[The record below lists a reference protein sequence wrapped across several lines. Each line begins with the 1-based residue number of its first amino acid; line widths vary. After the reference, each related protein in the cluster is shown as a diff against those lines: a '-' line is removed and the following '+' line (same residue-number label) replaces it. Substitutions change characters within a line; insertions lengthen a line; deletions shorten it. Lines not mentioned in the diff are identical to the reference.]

1 MRIIFITFIFIVTMS
16 ANDNVEIGFRYGL
29 LGQMGS
35 KPDSTVVLSDSSII
49 HTGDRVQVNVGFL
62 SESSFLLIFKGSR
75 GEYSLLYED
84 AVSNNTNASTK
95 QDTTYRIA
103 FPFSVFTDPPGLE
116 TFYLIN
122 SITSQLELIKLIGRY
137 EKSPEKAQV
146 KLANQIQAKIDALN
160 PNIKGDI
167 ADVQTRLDKPI
178 VGGVSFRGEEDDGM
192 HDMSV
197 THECKGSG
205 GVAFQ
210 KIVLNHR
217 ARR

>member
-1 MRIIFITFIFIVTMS
+1 MKIIFILVALISSVS
-16 ANDNVEIGFRYGL
+16 ADDNVEIGFRYGL
-29 LGQMGS
+29 LGRVES

-49 HTGDRVQVNVGFL
+49 YTGDEVQVNVGFL
-62 SESSFLLIFKGSR
+62 SESSFLLIFKGSKD
-75 GEYSLLYED
+75 EFYLFYDYSGSINSN
-84 AVSNNTNASTK
+84 AVSK
-95 QDTTYRIA
+95 QDTTYKIA
-103 FPFSVFTDPPGLE
+103 FAFNAFTDPPGLE

-122 SITSQLELIKLIGRY
+122 SITPQLELIKLIERFQNA
-137 EKSPEKAQV
+137 PEKAQV

-160 PNIKGDI
+160 PSIKGDI
-167 ADVQTRLDKPI
+167 ADVQFRLDKPM
-178 VGGVSFRGEEDDGM
+178 VGGVSFRGEEDDTI

-217 ARR
+217 TRR

>member
-1 MRIIFITFIFIVTMS
+1 MKIIFILVALISSVS
-16 ANDNVEIGFRYGL
+16 ADDNVEIGFRYGL
-29 LGQMGS
+29 LGRVES

-49 HTGDRVQVNVGFL
+49 YTGDEVQVNVGFL
-62 SESSFLLIFKGSR
+62 SESSFLLIFKGSE
-75 GEYSLLYED
+75 GEFYSLYNNSID
-84 AVSNNTNASTK
+84 INSNAVSK
-95 QDTTYRIA
+95 QDTTYRTV
-103 FPFSVFTDPPGLE
+103 FPFSTFIDPPGLE

-122 SITSQLELIKLIGRY
+122 SVTTQLELIKLIERFQNA
-137 EKSPEKAQV
+137 PEKAQV

-167 ADVQTRLDKPI
+167 ADVQSRLDKPM
-178 VGGVSFRGEEDDGM
+178 VGGVSFRGEEDEGI

-197 THECKGSG
+197 THKCKGSD

-217 ARR
+217 TRR

>member
-1 MRIIFITFIFIVTMS
+1 MKIIFILFIFIASVS
-16 ANDNVEIGFRYGL
+16 ADDNVEIGFRYGL
-29 LGQMGS
+29 LGRFES
-35 KPDSTVVLSDSSII
+35 KPDSTVELSDSSII
-49 HTGDRVQVNVGFL
+49 YTGDEVQVNVGFL
-62 SESSFLLIFKGSR
+62 SESSFLLIFKGSK
-75 GEYSLLYED
+75 GEFQLLYD
-84 AVSNNTNASTK
+84 NSSDINTNATSN
-95 QDTTYRIA
+95 QDTTYKIA
-103 FPFSVFTDPPGLE
+103 YAFNALIDPPGLE
-116 TFYLIN
+116 TFYFIN
-122 SITSQLELIKLIGRY
+122 SIVPQEELIKLLERY
-137 EKSPEKAQV
+137 RRAPERAQV
-146 KLANQIQAKIDALN
+146 KLANQIKAKIDALN

-197 THECKGSG
+197 THECKGSD

>member
-1 MRIIFITFIFIVTMS
+1 MKIIFVLFVFIASVS
-16 ANDNVEIGFRYGL
+16 ADDNVEIGFRYGL
-29 LGQMGS
+29 LGRVES

-49 HTGDRVQVNVGFL
+49 HTGDEVQVNVGFL
-62 SESSFLLIFKGSR
+62 SGSSFLLIFKGSKD
-75 GEYSLLYED
+75 EYSLFYKYSGSINSN
-84 AVSNNTNASTK
+84 AVSK
-95 QDTTYRIA
+95 QDTTYKIA
-103 FPFSVFTDPPGLE
+103 FPFNAFSDPPGLE

-122 SITSQLELIKLIGRY
+122 SITPQVELIKLLGRY
-137 EKSPEKAQV
+137 EKAPEKAQV

-167 ADVQTRLDKPI
+167 ADVQIRLDKPM
-178 VGGVSFRGEEDDGM
+178 VGGVSFRGEDDDGI

-217 ARR
+217 TRR

>member
-1 MRIIFITFIFIVTMS
+1 MKIIFILVALISSVS
-16 ANDNVEIGFRYGL
+16 ADDNVEIGFRYGL
-29 LGQMGS
+29 LGRVES
-35 KPDSTVVLSDSSII
+35 TPDSTAVLSDSSII
-49 HTGDRVQVNVGFL
+49 YTGDEVQVNVGFL
-62 SESSFLLIFKGSR
+62 SESSFLLIFKGSK
-75 GEYSLLYED
+75 GEFHLLYNNS
-84 AVSNNTNASTK
+84 SNINTKAASK

-103 FPFSVFTDPPGLE
+103 YSFHAFTDPPGLE

-137 EKSPEKAQV
+137 ERAPEKAQV

-167 ADVQTRLDKPI
+167 ADVQSRLDKPM
-178 VGGVSFRGEEDDGM
+178 VGGVSFRGEEDEGI

-197 THECKGSG
+197 THECKGSD

-217 ARR
+217 TRR

>member
-1 MRIIFITFIFIVTMS
+1 MKIIFVLFVFIASVS
-16 ANDNVEIGFRYGL
+16 ADDNVEIGFRYGL
-29 LGQMGS
+29 LGRVES

-49 HTGDRVQVNVGFL
+49 YTGDEVKVNVGFL
-62 SESSFLLIFKGSR
+62 SESSFLLIFNSSE
-75 GEYSLLYED
+75 GEFDIFYKYSGNINSN
-84 AVSNNTNASTK
+84 AVSK
-95 QDTTYRIA
+95 QDTTYRTV
-103 FPFSVFTDPPGLE
+103 FPFNTFIDPPGLE

-137 EKSPEKAQV
+137 ERAPEKAQV

-167 ADVQTRLDKPI
+167 ADVQSRLDKPM
-178 VGGVSFRGEEDDGM
+178 VGGVSFRGEEDDGI

-197 THECKGSG
+197 THECKGSD

-217 ARR
+217 TRR

>member
-1 MRIIFITFIFIVTMS
+1 MKIIFILVALISSVS
-16 ANDNVEIGFRYGL
+16 ADDNVEIGFRYGL
-29 LGQMGS
+29 LGRVES

-49 HTGDRVQVNVGFL
+49 YTGDEVQVNVGFL
-62 SESSFLLIFKGSR
+62 SESSFLLIFKGSQ
-75 GEYSLLYED
+75 GEFHLLYD
-84 AVSNNTNASTK
+84 NSTEATSK

-103 FPFSVFTDPPGLE
+103 YRFNAFTDPPGLE

-122 SITSQLELIKLIGRY
+122 SITPQVELIKLLGRY
-137 EKSPEKAQV
+137 EQAPEKAQV

-167 ADVQTRLDKPI
+167 ADVQIRLDKPM
-178 VGGVSFRGEEDDGM
+178 VGGVSFRGEEDEGI
-192 HDMSV
+192 HNMSV

-210 KIVLNHR
+210 KIVFNHR
-217 ARR
+217 SRR

>member
-1 MRIIFITFIFIVTMS
+1 MKIIFVLFVFITSVS
-16 ANDNVEIGFRYGL
+16 ADDNVEIGFRYGL
-29 LGQMGS
+29 LGRVES

-49 HTGDRVQVNVGFL
+49 YTGDEVQVNVGFL
-62 SESSFLLIFKGSR
+62 SESSFLLIFKGSE
-75 GEYSLLYED
+75 GEFYSLYNNSID
-84 AVSNNTNASTK
+84 INSNAASK

-103 FPFSVFTDPPGLE
+103 YPFNAFTDPPGLE

-122 SITSQLELIKLIGRY
+122 SITPQLELIKLIERFQNA
-137 EKSPEKAQV
+137 PEKAQV

-167 ADVQTRLDKPI
+167 ADVQSRLDKPM
-178 VGGVSFRGEEDDGM
+178 VGGVSFRGEEDEGI

-197 THECKGSG
+197 THKCKGSD

-210 KIVLNHR
+210 RIVLNHR
-217 ARR
+217 TRR

>member
-1 MRIIFITFIFIVTMS
+1 MKIIFILVALISSVS
-16 ANDNVEIGFRYGL
+16 ADGNVEIGFRYGL
-29 LGQMGS
+29 LGRVES

-49 HTGDRVQVNVGFL
+49 HTGDKVQVNVGFL
-62 SESSFLLIFKGSR
+62 SGSSFLLIFKGSKD
-75 GEYSLLYED
+75 EYSLFYKYSGSINSN
-84 AVSNNTNASTK
+84 AVSK
-95 QDTTYRIA
+95 QDTTYKIA
-103 FPFSVFTDPPGLE
+103 FPFNAFSDPPGLE

-122 SITSQLELIKLIGRY
+122 SITPQLELIKLIERFQNA
-137 EKSPEKAQV
+137 PEKAQV

-167 ADVQTRLDKPI
+167 ADVQSRLDKPM
-178 VGGVSFRGEEDDGM
+178 VGGVSFRGEEDEGI

-217 ARR
+217 TRR